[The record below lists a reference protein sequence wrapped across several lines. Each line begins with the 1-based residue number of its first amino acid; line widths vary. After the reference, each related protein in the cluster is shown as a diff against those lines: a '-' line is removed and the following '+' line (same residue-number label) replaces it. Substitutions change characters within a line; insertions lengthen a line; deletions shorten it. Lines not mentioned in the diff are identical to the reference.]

1 MWQQFISKF
10 PLLTPVKRLE
20 THTHRHTHAR
30 ARYIFSEAR
39 RYRVPTNSD
48 LCVRVTK
55 FPAEQAFPKSASE
68 KSRGL
73 ARVPV
78 TAKKKKKKKSKYS
91 FLGGKASPLE
101 GKAEGSAD

>member
-20 THTHRHTHAR
+20 THTHAR
-30 ARYIFSEAR
+30 TRYICSEAR

-68 KSRGL
+68 KSRGV

-78 TAKKKKKKKSKYS
+78 TAKKKKKKSKYS